1 MPRIPL
7 EDNFD
12 DVIRKAQRHAGLTD
26 SALAEKAQLT
36 MAQVQALKT
45 GTFDEKAVRAI
56 APVLKLGANA
66 LVDLGRKAWYPEQ
79 PLFSR
84 GFAIFNTNFEDM
96 AVNSYLIWDPRTK
109 RAVAFDTGGTVSPM
123 LDTIAAENLK
133 LDSIFLTH
141 THDDHIADLD
151 TLVKATHAPV
161 FASEL
166 ETIPSAK
173 TFKEGATFHVDGL
186 TIKTLSTWGH
196 SPGGTSYVI
205 GGLPQP
211 LAIVGDSLFASS
223 MGGGMVSPTEAYRNN
238 VEKILTL
245 SNGTVLASG
254 HGPLTTV
261 GQEKKHNP
269 FFTR

>member
-96 AVNSYLIWDPRTK
+96 AVNRYLIWAPRTT
-109 RAVAFDTGGTVSPM
+109 R
-123 LDTIAAENLK
+123 
-133 LDSIFLTH
+133 
-141 THDDHIADLD
+141 
-151 TLVKATHAPV
+151 
-161 FASEL
+161 
-166 ETIPSAK
+166 
-173 TFKEGATFHVDGL
+173 
-186 TIKTLSTWGH
+186 
-196 SPGGTSYVI
+196 
-205 GGLPQP
+205 P
-211 LAIVGDSLFASS
+211 LAFVSRRTANPPL
-223 MGGGMVSPTEAYRNN
+223 SPTPP
-238 VEKILTL
+238 
-245 SNGTVLASG
+245 
-254 HGPLTTV
+254 PLL
-261 GQEKKHNP
+261 QL
-269 FFTR
+269 